1 MIKNPTYDDAVVDI
15 YLKTGTII
23 KEVDISTPFFTG
35 GFVTYIINN
44 EVWFLPIDQVD
55 RVVLYN
61 RGERSE

>member
-15 YLKTGTII
+15 YLKTGTRI
-23 KEVDISTPFFTG
+23 KEVDIPPDFIRDTFI
-35 GFVTYIINN
+35 TYFIVNDLWI
-44 EVWFLPIDQVD
+44 LPIDQVD

>member
-44 EVWFLPIDQVD
+44 EVWFLPVDQVD